1 MHEKNGT
8 WSLPGGWVDVDISV
22 GENVVK
28 EVREEAGLITVPEK
42 VIAVQDREK
51 HNRPVYANKICK
63 VFVQCRVIGGEFKEN
78 PETTGFDYFGI
89 DELPPLATEKINK
102 EQIQM
107 CFDAYND
114 DNWKTLLD

>member
-1 MHEKNGT
+1 M
-8 WSLPGGWVDVDISV
+8 
-22 GENVVK
+22 
-28 EVREEAGLITVPEK
+28 
-42 VIAVQDREK
+42 
-51 HNRPVYANKICK
+51 
-63 VFVQCRVIGGEFKEN
+63 QCRVIGGKFKEN
-78 PETTGFDYFGI
+78 HETTGFDYFGI

>member
-28 EVREEAGLITVPEK
+28 EVREEAGLIAVPEK
-42 VIAVQDREK
+42 VVAVQDREK

-63 VFVQCRVIGGEFKEN
+63 VFVQCRVIGGVFKEN